1 MKYII
6 FKGYL
11 CEEPVIF
18 SKLQNH
24 DDMASLL
31 KGIGKPVSAGYIDYD
46 DGGYISAHGR
56 SSTLELESRPED
68 SEIIDRF
75 MDSSH

>member
-6 FKGYL
+6 FNGYL

-18 SKLQNH
+18 SSLQSH
-24 DDMASLL
+24 DQMAERLSQSM
-31 KGIGKPVSAGYIDYD
+31 GKPVSAGFIDLL
-46 DGGYISAHGR
+46 DGEMSAMGK
-56 SSTLELESRPED
+56 STSLGINSRPQD

-75 MDSSH
+75 FCND